1 MAGLLVITSYRGKIL
16 FPFEHYNKLLTF
28 YTYKDN
34 IGIYK
39 TKILT
44 GYGKRFDYSSDLWGE
59 LVSQYFT
66 TDFQISI
73 LI

>member
-1 MAGLLVITSYRGKIL
+1 MACLLVITSYRGKIL
-16 FPFEHYNKLLTF
+16 FPFEHYDKLLTF

-44 GYGKRFDYSSDLWGE
+44 GYGKRFDYSSDL
-59 LVSQYFT
+59 
-66 TDFQISI
+66 
-73 LI
+73 